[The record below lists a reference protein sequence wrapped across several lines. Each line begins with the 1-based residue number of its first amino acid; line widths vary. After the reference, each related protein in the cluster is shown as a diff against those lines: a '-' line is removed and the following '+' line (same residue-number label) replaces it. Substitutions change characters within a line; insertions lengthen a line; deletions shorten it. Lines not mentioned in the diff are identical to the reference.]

1 MFLGED
7 LSVGRR
13 IILKLTL
20 MKWNNMDWIH
30 PTQDRD
36 QWQCLVNTVIDI
48 LMKKKSYPHSR
59 PWRPIGL

>member
-20 MKWNNMDWIH
+20 KKLNDMDWIH
-30 PTQDRD
+30 STQDRE
-36 QWQCLVNTVIDI
+36 QWQCLVNTVIDVR
-48 LMKKKSYPHSR
+48 MTEKKAI
-59 PWRPIGL
+59 PIAGRGGL